1 MSDKNQPQPQEL
13 MSSQRLESSA
23 SVPQRLSDTQQQVGV
38 GEHRRTQPT
47 GSMPNLAS
55 SPLSSSSSSDITS
68 ERSGWVSSHRS
79 SPSSSPPP
87 GQPLYLVIINCS
99 KYKTCGYEF
108 VLYYKLY
115 FFILGYFFSE

>member
-1 MSDKNQPQPQEL
+1 MLYLITDKGNSRQVSEKTQPQPQEP
-13 MSSQRLESSA
+13 SNTQRLESSA
-23 SVPQRLSDTQQQVGV
+23 SVPQRLSDTQQQG
-38 GEHRRTQPT
+38 GERRRAQPT

-87 GQPLYLVIINCS
+87 GNIFQFYFSGKVFEIENLNILVM
-99 KYKTCGYEF
+99 
-108 VLYYKLY
+108 
-115 FFILGYFFSE
+115 